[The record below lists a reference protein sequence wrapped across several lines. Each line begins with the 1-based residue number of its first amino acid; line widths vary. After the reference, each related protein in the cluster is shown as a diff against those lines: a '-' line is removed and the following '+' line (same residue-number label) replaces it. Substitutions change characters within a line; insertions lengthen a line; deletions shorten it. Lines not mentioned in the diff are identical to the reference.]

1 MKPDYIY
8 IYSDIVSGGFMRS
21 SCRITWFAATALT
34 CVAILP
40 TAAEARP
47 VVKRKMDPRDA
58 RIQALEAE
66 VRELRAIVTEIRDRE
81 TATAQTITDQ
91 QVALDKV
98 SATAA
103 ATATQVTKVAD
114 AAAPKSG
121 GGLTILAGKPS
132 IASADGRFVA
142 NLHGVVQFD
151 TAGYFQKRAGPIATD
166 FRRGAA
172 SGDTA
177 HARDLNN
184 GTNFRRVRIGI
195 DGKVFNDWDYNIL
208 FEFGGA
214 GAEDAGHI
222 QEAWLQYSGFRPFR
236 VRIGAFPPN
245 VGLEDQN
252 STNGMPFLE
261 RPAISDIARS
271 IAGGDFREA
280 IQFQASTNRWL
291 ASVALTTRTVGT
303 INSTGSGTAQTFDQA
318 FGGIIRLAAMPF
330 QGDDWMVHVGAH
342 GSRVFS
348 VADNGGPD
356 AAITGRYPVQ
366 FRERPELRVD
376 GTRLIDSGTINAK
389 HVNEGGLEL
398 AFQKQ
403 QFYIQGEYE
412 HIGVERRASA
422 LSNPHFSGW
431 YVEGSWII
439 TGERRKYNL
448 SNFAFDA
455 PTIDHPFD
463 PANGTWGAFEL
474 AGRYSTVDL
483 NYHDG
488 NRGFAPPADAVR
500 GGKQTIIAAGLN
512 WYPNSVIRFMVDY
525 QHVKISRL
533 SPNAGTFQTPVGA
546 EIGQHYNSIALR
558 SQLAF

>member
-1 MKPDYIY
+1 M
-8 IYSDIVSGGFMRS
+8 VSRLRAGLL
-21 SCRITWFAATALT
+21 TATALS
-34 CVAILP
+34 CI
-40 TAAEARP
+40 AAAPAVARP
-47 VVKRKMDPRDA
+47 AARHKVDPRDQ
-58 RIQALEAE
+58 RIEALEAE
-66 VRELRAIVTEIRDRE
+66 VRDLRAIVTDIRARE
-81 TATAQTITDQ
+81 TETAQ
-91 QVALDKV
+91 A
-98 SATAA
+98 
-103 ATATQVTKVAD
+103 VTKVA
-114 AAAPKSG
+114 AAAPAPG
-121 GGLTILAGKPS
+121 GGGVTILAGKPS
-132 IASADGRFVA
+132 IASADGRFAA

-151 TAGYFQKRAGPIATD
+151 AAGYFQKKAGPIGTD

-195 DGKVFNDWDYNIL
+195 DGKVFNDWDYNVL

-222 QEAWLQYSGFRPFR
+222 QEAWLQYSGFKPFR
-236 VRIGAFPPN
+236 VRIGAFPPSI
-245 VGLEDQN
+245 GLEDQN

-280 IQFQASTNRWL
+280 IQFQASTSRWL
-291 ASVALTTRTVGT
+291 ASLALTTRTVGT
-303 INSTGSGTAQTFDQA
+303 INSTGSSTAQSFDQA
-318 FGGIIRLAAMPF
+318 FGGIIRLAAIPF

-376 GTRLIDSGTINAK
+376 GTRLIDSGAINAK

-412 HIGVERRASA
+412 KIGVERFASA

-431 YVEGSWII
+431 YVEGSWIL

-463 PANGTWGAFEL
+463 PANGSWGAFEL

-483 NYHDG
+483 NYHAGQRGSATPSDG
-488 NRGFAPPADAVR
+488 VR
-500 GGKQTIIAAGLN
+500 GGKQTIMAAGLN

-525 QHVKISRL
+525 QHVKVSRL
-533 SPNAGTFQTPVGA
+533 SPNAGIFQTPVGA
-546 EIGQHYNSIALR
+546 QIGQHYDTVAVR